1 MVIVV
6 ASDCISDLYKLV
18 INLIILKLLGI
29 KLAKGKSRVLFIV
42 MKVFILRLEMLLDFD
57 NRIV

>member
-6 ASDCISDLYKLV
+6 DSDCISDLYKLV

-29 KLAKGKSRVLFIV
+29 KLAKGKSRVLFFV